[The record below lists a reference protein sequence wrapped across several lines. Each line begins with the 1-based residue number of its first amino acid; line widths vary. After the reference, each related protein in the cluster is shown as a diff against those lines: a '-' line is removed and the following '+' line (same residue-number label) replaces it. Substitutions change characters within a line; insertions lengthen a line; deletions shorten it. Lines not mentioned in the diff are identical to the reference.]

1 MEKQCKKKK
10 TAQCSDKRTF
20 KTAAKRKSCPMW
32 CLFRDVVDIGDD
44 ISRNKKLVKK
54 RGRMLMMINVSGNEA
69 CASGANLKGFQID

>member
-1 MEKQCKKKK
+1 
-10 TAQCSDKRTF
+10 
-20 KTAAKRKSCPMW
+20 MW